1 MQAHEVIDEERRTR
15 IAEMSY
21 CGIRHLNHNSIPFG
35 APAIEQ
41 GQEVEGIWNSCRVVS
56 DTNQATSPAT
66 LPNDG
71 NNRPLREREG
81 VVYSSIHDSHEDEVA
96 RPTSP
101 SSSVGTHS
109 SAPSSTYHDCRS
121 TGHPD
126 DDVDDMA
133 IVPVRTEANK
143 ANARMRQKPARD
155 VNVASR
161 APNTPLTT
169 SPQPPHDA
177 VAPTLPAHRDEN
189 SRTHRQ
195 PAMKDDFS
203 SRVPNN
209 KVMSSLQPPQDAVGA
224 TLPIHSDG
232 NSRTNRQPAIND
244 DVLYRTP
251 KTNLMSLPQVG
262 FASSHSAPLLDF
274 NRVPRNPKGRV
285 YGSAKVYANTEHRRR
300 NSGFEILPAGTLGA
314 RPEFLQQS
322 NKKQSDKK
330 RMTQ

>member
-15 IAEMSY
+15 IAQMSY
-21 CGIRHLNHNSIPFG
+21 CGIRHLNHSSIPFG
-35 APAIEQ
+35 ACAIEQ

-56 DTNQATSPAT
+56 DTNQAASPAI

-71 NNRPLREREG
+71 NNRPLHEREG
-81 VVYSSIHDSHEDEVA
+81 VVYSSIHNIHEDEVA

-101 SSSVGTHS
+101 SSSVATHS

-126 DDVDDMA
+126 DDVDDMVIA
-133 IVPVRTEANK
+133 PVRTEG
-143 ANARMRQKPARD
+143 NARMSQKAARD
-155 VNVASR
+155 VNVESKV
-161 APNTPLTT
+161 PNTPLTP
-169 SPQPPHDA
+169 SPQPLQDA
-177 VAPTLPAHRDEN
+177 VAPTLPADRDENSRTQRQSAMKTDFSSRIPNKNLMSSLQASQGAVAVTLPTHSDEN

-195 PAMKDDFS
+195 SAT
-203 SRVPNN
+203 NN
-209 KVMSSLQPPQDAVGA
+209 ED
-224 TLPIHSDG
+224 
-232 NSRTNRQPAIND
+232 
-244 DVLYRTP
+244 LYRTP

-274 NRVPRNPKGRV
+274 NRVPRNSKGRV

>member
-1 MQAHEVIDEERRTR
+1 
-15 IAEMSY
+15 MSY

-35 APAIEQ
+35 ACAIEQ

-56 DTNQATSPAT
+56 DTNQVASPAT

-71 NNRPLREREG
+71 HNRPLQEREG
-81 VVYSSIHDSHEDEVA
+81 AVYSSIHDSHEDEVA
-96 RPTSP
+96 RPASP
-101 SSSVGTHS
+101 SNSVATHS

-133 IVPVRTEANK
+133 TVPVRTEANP
-143 ANARMRQKPARD
+143 RMRQKPARD
-155 VNVASR
+155 INVASR
-161 APNTPLTT
+161 APNTPLAS

-177 VAPTLPAHRDEN
+177 VAPTLPAHRDES

-209 KVMSSLQPPQDAVGA
+209 KVMSSLQAPQDAAGA
-224 TLPIHSDG
+224 TLPTHSDG
-232 NSRTNRQPAIND
+232 NLRTHRQPAIND
-244 DVLYRTP
+244 DVLDRTP

-274 NRVPRNPKGRV
+274 NRMPRNTKGRV
-285 YGSAKVYANTEHRRR
+285 YGSARVYANTEHRRR

-314 RPEFLQQS
+314 RPEFLQQETIRQEK
-322 NKKQSDKK
+322 NNAMQ
-330 RMTQ
+330 